1 MDLES
6 TRLFN
11 DRLAQWVAKQGFWF
25 QIRYSM
31 AGGGASVLMYHLLQI
46 LMRVGIFVLIA
57 AGVLI
62 YFLFKRT
69 ERASF
74 KADFR
79 ESIIAG
85 MDCQSGTM
93 RSFNRSQNKASIR
106 YMTLVGGPKSFMHSC
121 EATGIS
127 FRMGLLDGINSK
139 WDVNRIAVDRMSI
152 QVKAGAETP
161 EEATDLGRSLSKNF
175 ENVNFQTFECS
186 NTRIAWGYSTR
197 TMGSISDSHMTIIRD
212 GNGWRLR
219 FTGGVF
225 SQNWLRNLHIDELV
239 LRCDDSAVTVEK
251 GEFTVLRP
259 LQELSPTKTHGK
271 VSFQGM
277 EVIGGMRPEYSGSIT
292 MENVPLEQMLP
303 EVYSTY
309 VEGSISGNLKIQGST
324 NSPDGV
330 SLSGRIS
337 LNENDHIDVRNR
349 VHILNSLSILS
360 PSGSYRKTSFKE
372 GFFNIRTTAGSLQVS
387 DINLTAPEQMD
398 LRGSFLVRPPKTDEI
413 DDMLRKGT
421 ISSETAQEIAQPGM
435 TAAAILASQE
445 LTLRKAMDLTSKDGK
460 SSSAAFDD
468 TSIDTGV
475 PFQADMIQMDLQMK
489 TTEVLA
495 TTSIYEGQ
503 LTLTLPVN
511 LFEES
516 AVNLKRLP
524 LSANGQYYLLQTPL
538 IGNLSDLTLAQAEEL
553 LYVKKVSTKK
563 ETETEP

>member
-31 AGGGASVLMYHLLQI
+31 AGGGASVLMYHLLRI
-46 LMRVGIFVLIA
+46 LMRVGIFAVIA
-57 AGVLI
+57 AVVLV
-62 YFLFKRT
+62 YFLVKRP
-69 ERASF
+69 EQASF
-74 KADFR
+74 KANLRD
-79 ESIIAG
+79 SIIAG

-93 RSFNRSQNKASIR
+93 RSFNRTQNKASIR

-127 FRMGLLDGINSK
+127 FRMGLLDGIKSK
-139 WDVNRIAVDRMSI
+139 WDTNRIAVDRMSI
-152 QVKAGAETP
+152 HVKAGAETP
-161 EEATDLGRSLSKNF
+161 EEARDLGRSLSKNF

-186 NTRIAWGYSTR
+186 NTRISWGYSAR
-197 TMGSISDSHMTIIRD
+197 TMGSISDSHMTMIRD

-225 SQNWLRNLHIDELV
+225 SQNWLRNMYIDELV

-259 LQELSPTKTHGK
+259 LQDLSPTKTHGK
-271 VSFQGM
+271 VSFQNLQ
-277 EVIGGMRPEYSGSIT
+277 VIGGMRPEYSGSIT
-292 MENVPLEQMLP
+292 MENLPLEQLLP

-309 VEGSISGNLKIQGST
+309 VEGSISGQLKIQGST

-349 VHILNSLSILS
+349 IHILNSLSILS

-372 GFFNIRTTAGSLQVS
+372 GFFNIKTTGGSLQVS

-398 LRGSFLVRPPKTDEI
+398 LRGSFLVRPPKAEEI

-460 SSSAAFDD
+460 GSSAGFDD

-475 PFQADMIQMDLQMK
+475 PFQADAIQTDLQIK

-503 LTLTLPVN
+503 VLMTLPVK

-516 AVNLKRLP
+516 AVNLNKLP
-524 LSANGQYYLLQTPL
+524 LSANGQYYMLQCPL
-538 IGNLSDLTLAQAEEL
+538 IGNLTDLTIAQAEEL
-553 LYVKKVSTKK
+553 LYVKKASTKK
-563 ETETEP
+563 ESEPEP